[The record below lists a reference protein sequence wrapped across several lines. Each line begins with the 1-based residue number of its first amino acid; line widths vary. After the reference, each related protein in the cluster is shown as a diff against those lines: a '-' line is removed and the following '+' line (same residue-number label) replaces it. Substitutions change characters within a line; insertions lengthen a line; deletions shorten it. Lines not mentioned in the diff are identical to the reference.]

1 MRRWHVDNRTL
12 AQRLWEADP
21 TAPALK
27 TPIAPQSVDDLLAFQ
42 RCHIVP
48 IAHTP
53 LLFYVA
59 VAVLATVA
67 VIGVLALV
75 VVLL

>member
-1 MRRWHVDNRTL
+1 VDNRTL

-21 TAPALK
+21 T
-27 TPIAPQSVDDLLAFQ
+27 TPVVKPPIVPQSLDDLLAFQ
-42 RCHIVP
+42 RSRLVP

-53 LLFYVA
+53 LLFYIA
-59 VAVLATVA
+59 VTVLAGVA
-67 VIGVLALV
+67 VIGALALV